1 MSSLLSNTS
10 DTVGTLTIP
19 SVSNFSAVETFSP
32 FGGKLS
38 HPSMINL
45 DCNNHLLW
53 KSIIFSVIRG
63 YKLDGYLLGTKPCP
77 PKFLRATTTDNYPS
91 LNPAYEDWVIHDQL
105 LLGWLL
111 SSMSESILAKGLTTS
126 HKVWTKLETV
136 FANQSMP
143 NALNYWKQLQ
153 STMKGSMSIDEYL
166 TKMKGLTDQMEVA
179 GQPIQ
184 DSEQIT
190 IVLAGLDREYDS
202 VVSLITHQKTVIGWS
217 KVEAILMT
225 QESCIEQLNAM
236 NQITANVAINHTG
249 TNGKPRD
256 HGTNF
261 NNRRRSGANPR
272 LFKDAALSS
281 QQGFRDSLQLYP
293 LSAAFSPSSH
303 APLLPTV
310 DIAPSDHAPAA
321 AAPLDPY
328 DPAAAPPLSLS
339 HDHAT
344 DAAHL
349 FFDHGPAAS
358 FDSTPVPAVSPL
370 PKPASM
376 LHILPPAAI
385 SALPQ
390 HAAVSPECSQPVHS
404 PISVPAPA
412 SLSPA
417 PAPANSSTLY
427 DLQTQRPLMMEVASS
442 PAIEIDLHR

>member
-1 MSSLLSNTS
+1 
-10 DTVGTLTIP
+10 
-19 SVSNFSAVETFSP
+19 
-32 FGGKLS
+32 
-38 HPSMINL
+38 MIKL

-53 KSIIFSVIRG
+53 KSIVFPVIRG

-111 SSMSESILAKGLTTS
+111 SSMSESILAKVVGLTTS

-153 STMKGSMSIDEYL
+153 RTMKGSMSIDEYL
-166 TKMKGLTDQMEVA
+166 TKMKGLADQMEIVN
-179 GQPIQ
+179 
-184 DSEQIT
+184 T
-190 IVLAGLDREYDS
+190 IVWF
-202 VVSLITHQKTVIGWS
+202 SLITHQKIVIGWS

-225 QESCIEQLNAM
+225 QESFIEQLNAM

-261 NNRRRSGANPR
+261 NNRGRPGANPR
-272 LFKDAALSS
+272 GRRRYQGLFKDAALSS

-310 DIAPSDHAPAA
+310 DIAPSDHTPAT
-321 AAPLDPY
+321 AAPLDPH
-328 DPAAAPPLSLS
+328 DPTAAPPLSLS

-349 FFDHGPAAS
+349 FFDHGPAGS
-358 FDSTPVPAVSPL
+358 FDSTPVPAVSVAPPDPTRPDRPGARYSDFQNFSKL
-370 PKPASM
+370 QFFISKP
-376 LHILPPAAI
+376 
-385 SALPQ
+385 
-390 HAAVSPECSQPVHS
+390 
-404 PISVPAPA
+404 
-412 SLSPA
+412 
-417 PAPANSSTLY
+417 
-427 DLQTQRPLMMEVASS
+427 
-442 PAIEIDLHR
+442 